1 MKFFIDAQLPFSLV
15 YLFKEKNFEV
25 LHTEH
30 LPLGNKTSDSDIIS
44 YCDSN
49 DLILIT
55 KDSDFLDSYLIR
67 KKPRKLLVVTTG
79 NIKNKELFSLF
90 QQFLSKIAEEFNDS
104 DWLELSNKG
113 LIVHQD

>member
-15 YLFKEKNFEV
+15 HLFREKNIEV
-25 LHTEH
+25 FHTEH

-49 DLILIT
+49 GLILIT
-55 KDSDFLDSYLIR
+55 KDLDFLDSYLIR
-67 KKPRKLLVVTTG
+67 KKPRKLLILTTG
-79 NIKNKELFSLF
+79 NIKNKELFFLF
-90 QQFLSKIAEEFNDS
+90 DQFLLKIAEEFDDS
-104 DWLELSNKG
+104 DWLELSNEG

>member
-1 MKFFIDAQLPFSLV
+1 MKFFIDAQLPYSLV
-15 YLFKEKNFEV
+15 NLFKEKNFEV
-25 LHTEH
+25 FHTEH

-49 DLILIT
+49 GLILIT

-67 KKPRKLLVVTTG
+67 KKPRKLLIVTTG
-79 NIKNKELFSLF
+79 NIKNKELFLLF
-90 QQFLSKIAEEFNDS
+90 NQFLSKIAEEFDDS
-104 DWLELSNKG
+104 DWLELSNEG